1 MYKVK
6 VIVEDAQG
14 RPLPQSLTLAE
25 RSTAAGAMGFVSAL
39 ATVSGAESWYGDPEV
54 DAVKAAANRVTIIT
68 NAPAHGASD
77 AGFWKALGLD
87 AGDGDDWI
95 VTR

>member
-39 ATVSGAESWYGDPEV
+39 ATVSTLW
-54 DAVKAAANRVTIIT
+54 
-68 NAPAHGASD
+68 
-77 AGFWKALGLD
+77 
-87 AGDGDDWI
+87 
-95 VTR
+95 

>member
-6 VIVEDAQG
+6 VIVEDAHG

-25 RSTAAGAMGFVSAL
+25 HRTAAGAMGFVSAL

-54 DAVKAAANRVTIIT
+54 DAVKAAANRVTIIAST
-68 NAPAHGASD
+68 PERGASD
-77 AGFWKALGLD
+77 ASFWAGLGLD
-87 AGDGDDWI
+87 ADAGDWI
-95 VTR
+95 VAG